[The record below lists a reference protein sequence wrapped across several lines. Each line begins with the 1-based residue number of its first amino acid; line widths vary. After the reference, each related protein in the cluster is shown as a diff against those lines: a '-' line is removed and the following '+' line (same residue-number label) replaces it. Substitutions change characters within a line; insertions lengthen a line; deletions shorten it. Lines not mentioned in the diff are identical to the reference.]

1 MRGDFL
7 DMSACRIFYAAKE
20 HCEHFITKR
29 YWTPL
34 SLTDDVLDLYMTS
47 YYMETNNV
55 GGGKKIVSNEENEYK
70 RDLFKKY
77 MVQFPTF
84 CIFDIIDTDDSIEDD
99 AHQDPQRYEVIAA
112 LTLEQDVKL
121 YKDEQQFSIIHF
133 GAVKEGSKYSSHFMT
148 LLYKVVKNF
157 KLQRYPM
164 IYVTSPGRLR
174 YDDNNNEDQLPYNK
188 LLNYSFRPK
197 KVDTLLQDLLE
208 IKSEVIVGQGVSVD
222 INFKNKILVNDKLRF
237 GCIHNGT
244 KHKVMYQDKKYLYYT
259 YCFGWNLLSYTEEI
273 ESHPKCLYEAK
284 LQPGKVV
291 KLEGGGSRM
300 KNCDKLLS
308 YTAVTTNIPQHFRQ
322 DTYKKMG
329 VTVCGYQLQC

>member
-1 MRGDFL
+1 MFCCEHFKYDTDTNLHSQSILKKYKGKFHRLEKLFQDKVSKKNKKGHPELTIYREDDELPKLPNFALCDNHVVEENMRGDFL

-20 HCEHFITKR
+20 HYEHFITKR

-55 GGGKKIVSNEENEYK
+55 GGGKKMVSNEENEYK

-133 GAVKEGSKYSSHFMT
+133 GAVQEGSKYSSHFMT

-208 IKSEVIVGQGVSVD
+208 IKSEVIVDQGVSVD
-222 INFKNKILVNDKLRF
+222 INFKNKI
-237 GCIHNGT
+237 
-244 KHKVMYQDKKYLYYT
+244 
-259 YCFGWNLLSYTEEI
+259 
-273 ESHPKCLYEAK
+273 
-284 LQPGKVV
+284 
-291 KLEGGGSRM
+291 
-300 KNCDKLLS
+300 
-308 YTAVTTNIPQHFRQ
+308 RQ
-322 DTYKKMG
+322 T
-329 VTVCGYQLQC
+329 